1 MPIKVLIVDDNEKV
15 VKSLAEFL
23 ETLSNIHVVGTART
37 KNEAEMIASSSSVD
51 IAILDYLLADCTGL
65 DVASSLKTID
75 PSIKFIILSVVE
87 HCQDD
92 THLENLGVLKWFTKS
107 EDLASFS
114 NFLQNLVNLN

>member
-23 ETLSNIHVVGTART
+23 ETFSNIHVVGTART

-75 PSIKFIILSVVE
+75 LSIKFIILSVVE